1 MLRIKI
7 KVPKR
12 LGIRKRAK
20 YDSQL
25 PLTLEGGIPEKVLD
39 LKKLIKSNFPLR

>member
-25 PLTLEGGIPEKVLD
+25 PLTLEGGIGRKKD
-39 LKKLIKSNFPLR
+39 LGQSFGELQN